1 MSYPIIK
8 YCPFVQWY
16 FFCRPIKLILTS
28 NVLIMSRGRGVNRLA
43 GRKPT
48 ILATRGTSP
57 DGSKQERRKNS
68 RFLVTV
74 PIEASWRGPE
84 GVAIKTQAVARQ
96 VNANGGLLEME
107 NYPEVGSRILLTNF
121 LSAESAEG
129 RVLATPN
136 SREGVSRGII
146 VELITPSE
154 SFWGVNLQVK
164 KTSVELQKL
173 ENSLHAEGIDLR
185 LLNEFRDTV
194 DYIRTAALAVQQLRE
209 LQLHGRD
216 DSEVA
221 SVLVA
226 DRVRRTTNL
235 CLEVST
241 DIESGKV
248 SSDTKGVDELYRS
261 MEEVCDR
268 LRHLLKSREPG
279 RFVTT
284 RI

>member
-1 MSYPIIK
+1 LP
-8 YCPFVQWY
+8 
-16 FFCRPIKLILTS
+16 
-28 NVLIMSRGRGVNRLA
+28 
-43 GRKPT
+43 GRKP
-48 ILATRGTSP
+48 IRFATRGTSP

-74 PIEASWRGPE
+74 PIEASWRG
-84 GVAIKTQAVARQ
+84 ADDIAFKIQAVARQ

-107 NYPEVGSRILLTNF
+107 QYPEVGSRITLTNF
-121 LSAESAEG
+121 LSAESAEA
-129 RVLATPN
+129 RVLATPT

-146 VELITPSE
+146 IELISPSE

-173 ENSLHAEGIDLR
+173 ENSLRSEGIDFR
-185 LLNEFRDTV
+185 LLSEFRDTV

-209 LQLHGRD
+209 RQLHGRD
-216 DSEVA
+216 DSEIA

-226 DRVRRTTNL
+226 DRIRRTANL
-235 CLEVST
+235 CLEVFT
-241 DIESGKV
+241 DIDSGKV

-261 MEEVCDR
+261 LEQVCDR
-268 LRHLLKSREPG
+268 LKHLLKSREPG

-284 RI
+284 RS